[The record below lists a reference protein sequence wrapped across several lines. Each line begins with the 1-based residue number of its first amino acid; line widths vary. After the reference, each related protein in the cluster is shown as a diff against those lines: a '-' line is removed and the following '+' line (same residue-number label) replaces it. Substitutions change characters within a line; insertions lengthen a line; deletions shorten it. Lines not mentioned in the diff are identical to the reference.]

1 MIMKKIVFV
10 FVALVALIALASCSV
25 DDNNERE
32 REIAFAV
39 DEAKYDAYNEGYND
53 GYGIGYDNGYEEAKE
68 EYGYDC
74 LCALDIVDQAMAI
87 IDDIEY
93 YSLDDV
99 YDKLIKARDV
109 LSQQHTSYY

>member
-1 MIMKKIVFV
+1 MIMKRIVFV

-32 REIAFAV
+32 RELAFAV

-53 GYGIGYDNGYEEAKE
+53 GYEIGYDNGYEEAKE
-68 EYGYDC
+68 IYGDDC
-74 LCALDIVDQAMAI
+74 SRAYGMICQAIAM

-99 YDKLIKARDV
+99 YDKLIKASNV
-109 LSQQHTSYY
+109 LVR